1 MFKILVFLFFLCFYQ
16 EVFAQQQ
23 FNDFTMAGF
32 GEKGKKSWDLRG
44 KSAEII
50 DEVIKLDNIVSNFY
64 GEKDKMQL
72 TADKGNY
79 NKTDGKLHL
88 EDNVVVTINKE
99 TPLLGDDPLNPTQAP
114 KAEKVNEIIITC
126 DGPVEM
132 EYKKKVAI
140 FNKNVKVNA
149 PDILMYSDVM
159 EVYFGGNGSQLQPQS
174 QPKPQLQEAGAELAA
189 PTSFMGTQID
199 KIRGY
204 GNVKI
209 VRGENISYSDEA
221 IYTTADNKLTLSGKP
236 QLVIHST
243 EGLDA
248 SAGSKGTK

>member
-1 MFKILVFLFFLCFYQ
+1 MSRIFIFLLCLCFYQ
-16 EVFAQQQ
+16 ALFAQQQ

-44 KSAEII
+44 KSAEVI
-50 DEVIKLDNIVSNFY
+50 DEVINLDNIVSNFY

-99 TPLLGDDPLNPTQAP
+99 TPLLDNNPEQAP
-114 KAEKVNEIIITC
+114 EAVEVPKPAKTNEIIITC

-159 EVYFGGNGSQLQPQS
+159 EVYFGGNKQEAQPQAVG
-174 QPKPQLQEAGAELAA
+174 EELGA

-221 IYTTADNKLTLSGKP
+221 IYTTIDNKLTLSGKP

-243 EGLDA
+243 EDLTKNA
-248 SAGSKGTK
+248 STGSKGTE